1 MMKLS
6 INQMKKK
13 NKKKSNK
20 KWKNE
25 KIMKILM
32 KKI

>member
-1 MMKLS
+1 MIKLS

-25 KIMKILM
+25 KIMKVLM